1 MRHLLD
7 THIWIWSLIDP
18 DRLSAEVREALSEP
32 DHEIWLSA
40 ISVWEILVLN
50 RKRRLA
56 LKDVDVPAWGADA
69 LAKSPVQEAPI
80 TYEIAMASE
89 ELALSHWDPADRFI
103 TATAQVLGATP
114 DHGRCTTDAWSDVM
128 VLANR

>member
-1 MRHLLD
+1 MRQCPTKD
-7 THIWIWSLIDP
+7 AVNQ
-18 DRLSAEVREALSEP
+18 SAIRHAP
-32 DHEIWLSA
+32 IHEIWLSA
-40 ISVWEILVLN
+40 ISVREIPVLN

-56 LKDVDVPAWGADA
+56 LKDVDVPAWVADA

-103 TATAQVLGATP
+103 TATAQVLGATLITADARLTP
-114 DHGRCTTDAWSDVM
+114 GLTSWCWPIGRIHLSK
-128 VLANR
+128 RRKS